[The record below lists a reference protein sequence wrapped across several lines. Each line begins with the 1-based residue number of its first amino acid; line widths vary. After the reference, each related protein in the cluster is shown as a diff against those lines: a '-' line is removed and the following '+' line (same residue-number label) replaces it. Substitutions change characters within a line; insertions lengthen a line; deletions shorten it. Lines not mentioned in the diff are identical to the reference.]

1 MRICFYFR
9 KNNALRAAGNSG
21 HQCQIAAIPAH
32 HFDEES
38 AVMGGYLEPA
48 MASSATFKA
57 LSTPIV
63 ISEPHRSLSMVEAT
77 PTTGKSL
84 LPKCPG
90 SGLRAVSTDHNQRID
105 VALMKNL
112 DGFPLGLFLLEFFA
126 TPAAQKGSAALDDVA
141 YVAEPKLD
149 EIVFEQTGIP
159 VPHADGFP
167 APVNPGTND
176 RPHSGI
182 HARCVTST
190 GKYRDAFHSGFL
202 QSNPGTQS
210 RSHTSARAQNA

>member
-1 MRICFYFR
+1 MRR
-9 KNNALRAAGNSG
+9 GR
-21 HQCQIAAIPAH
+21 
-32 HFDEES
+32 D
-38 AVMGGYLEPA
+38 LEPVDGFQCDIQGTVDA
-48 MASSATFKA
+48 DSDFGTAQ
-57 LSTPIV
+57 IV
-63 ISEPHRSLSMVEAT
+63 VDGGGHADHR
-77 PTTGKSL
+77 KSL

-182 HARCVTST
+182 HARCVTTT

-210 RSHTSARAQNA
+210 RSHTSARAQNAWSSLIFMALNRMAPEFQALL